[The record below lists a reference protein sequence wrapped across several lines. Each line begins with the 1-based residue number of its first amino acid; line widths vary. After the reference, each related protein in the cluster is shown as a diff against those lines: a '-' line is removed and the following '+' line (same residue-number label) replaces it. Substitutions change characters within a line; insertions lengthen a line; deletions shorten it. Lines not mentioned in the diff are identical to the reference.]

1 MELILEFEKAF
12 GRKPTLLARGPGR
25 VNLLGEHVDY
35 NAGPVLPTAIDRAV
49 FITAAPGETDLVQLH
64 ALDLKGQVTFELDK
78 LEQKI
83 DLQGKP
89 LPRWA
94 LYPAG
99 VAWALRRSGYR
110 VAGLKAAFTSDVPI
124 GAGLSSSAAL
134 EVAFAV
140 AWQALG
146 GWQADRLRLAQLCQ
160 QAENE
165 YVGVNCGLM
174 DQFASAHGQAG
185 HALYFDTRSLVW
197 QALPLPQRTVLVVA
211 DSGIRRSLA
220 DSAYNERRAACEQAV
235 SILSRYLPQVQTLRD
250 VSTVEFAAYAEFLP
264 PEVRKRA
271 EHVVKEIARV
281 ESAAAA
287 LRTGKERSLGA
298 LMFAGHA
305 SLRDLYQVSTP
316 ELDTLVEIARNLP
329 GGLGARLTGAGF
341 GGCTVNLV
349 EEAQA
354 PEFIQSLRENYRRKT
369 GRTAQVYLCRASQGA
384 GIKKL

>member
-1 MELILEFEKAF
+1 
-12 GRKPTLLARGPGR
+12 
-25 VNLLGEHVDY
+25 
-35 NAGPVLPTAIDRAV
+35 
-49 FITAAPGETDLVQLH
+49 
-64 ALDLKGQVTFELDK
+64 
-78 LEQKI
+78 
-83 DLQGKP
+83 
-89 LPRWA
+89 
-94 LYPAG
+94 
-99 VAWALRRSGYR
+99 
-110 VAGLKAAFTSDVPI
+110 
-124 GAGLSSSAAL
+124 
-134 EVAFAV
+134 
-140 AWQALG
+140 
-146 GWQADRLRLAQLCQ
+146 
-160 QAENE
+160 
-165 YVGVNCGLM
+165 
-174 DQFASAHGQAG
+174 
-185 HALYFDTRSLVW
+185 
-197 QALPLPQRTVLVVA
+197 
-211 DSGIRRSLA
+211 
-220 DSAYNERRAACEQAV
+220 
-235 SILSRYLPQVQTLRD
+235 
-250 VSTVEFAAYAEFLP
+250 VEFAAYAEFLP

-349 EEAQA
+349 EESQA